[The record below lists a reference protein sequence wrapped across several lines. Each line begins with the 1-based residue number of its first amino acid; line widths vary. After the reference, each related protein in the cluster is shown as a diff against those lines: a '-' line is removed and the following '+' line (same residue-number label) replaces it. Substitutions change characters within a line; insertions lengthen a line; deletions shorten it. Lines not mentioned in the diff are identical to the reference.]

1 MLCRSPTSV
10 RARRLA
16 TGDAGDNGD
25 DDVVATHDTVT
36 ATASAGLDDAVAEAL
51 LGAIDT
57 AFDGGPALAVGMAI
71 TAIMNRATPGVAST
85 DSSRFNELGD
95 FNGGNTGF

>member
-1 MLCRSPTSV
+1 MLCRSPTSA

-16 TGDAGDNGD
+16 TGDAGDD
-25 DDVVATHDTVT
+25 DGVATHDTVT

-57 AFDGGPALAVGMAI
+57 AFDGGTALAVGMAI
-71 TAIMNRATPGVAST
+71 TAIMNISDAWRGEY
-85 DSSRFNELGD
+85 R
-95 FNGGNTGF
+95 